1 MWKEGPCAQIGAAIT
16 SLFADLLRLNDEDR
30 RRLVLCGIGAGFAAV
45 FGTPVSGALFGIGV
59 LYLGRIEYAVFF
71 PCLAAAVRNRIA
83 PRFDPEKSMAE
94 PARRRSRVV
103 ILGGGFAGI
112 YAAMELER
120 SMRGADDFEVVLV
133 NKENYF
139 VFQPMLPEV
148 ISGTIGMLDVVSP
161 IRRLLP
167 RTDLHV
173 REVETIDLERK
184 VVVMEARRGSAM
196 VGSL

>member
-1 MWKEGPCAQIGAAIT
+1 
-16 SLFADLLRLNDEDR
+16 
-30 RRLVLCGIGAGFAAV
+30 
-45 FGTPVSGALFGIGV
+45 
-59 LYLGRIEYAVFF
+59 
-71 PCLAAAVRNRIA
+71 
-83 PRFDPEKSMAE
+83 MAE

-173 REVETIDLERK
+173 REVETIDLEKK
-184 VVVMEARRGSAM
+184 VVVTSPGFRPHPHVIEFDHLVFALG
-196 VGSL
+196 